1 MDAGRR
7 GESASAAHRLGI
19 GMRSGRLAAIW
30 LLVTCLAVLSCV
42 AHPARAQG
50 PADIASFTAPFP
62 EADIYRIQVYGDTLA
77 EGLVGGLTEALE
89 DERRIQLQRRH
100 RAIAGLLRGDSE
112 EDARAIE
119 AELGREPPH
128 VAIVML
134 GVSDRIPIRT
144 SSGRRAVIGSEEW
157 RAEYSR
163 RLDWLMRV
171 FRRKGIAVYWVSL
184 PIMRRQDVTDDV
196 KVMGGVMR
204 ERALVNNVR
213 FIDVLSSFADEDG
226 SYTAYGPDIAG
237 KNRLLRQ
244 QDGIHFT
251 PAGYRKLAHFVE
263 RELLRDIAQAKTD
276 RSIPLAGAE
285 EEQKRI
291 RPTQL
296 AAFQPGKAGPGA
308 RPGAQPSPQRTEI
321 SREGDLRADNTRI
334 TVRDTG
340 RGREETV
347 TLEILRPAIPASVVA
362 VVTRRE
368 SADKA
373 SQVGDPVMTEIGGG
387 VTIVSSVTIP
397 GDGPAG
403 DRRRSSPTTSLD
415 YRVLIKG
422 ERLPVRPG
430 RSDDLPWPRE
440 ETLTPE
446 ALAKAAAASAPAPPP
461 VVRGPPRGAT
471 RGRAADR

>member
-1 MDAGRR
+1 MRSER
-7 GESASAAHRLGI
+7 SAAV
-19 GMRSGRLAAIW
+19 W
-30 LLVTCLAVLSCV
+30 LIVTCLAVLL
-42 AHPARAQG
+42 AAPPLRAQA
-50 PADIASFTAPFP
+50 PAEITSFTAPFP
-62 EADIYRIQVYGDTLA
+62 EAEVYRIQVYGDTLA

-89 DERRIQLQRRH
+89 DEHRIQLQRRH
-100 RAIAGLLRGDSE
+100 RAIAGLLRGDGE
-112 EDARAIE
+112 DDARAIE
-119 AELGREPPH
+119 FELGREPPH
-128 VAIVML
+128 IAVVML
-134 GVSDRIPIRT
+134 GVADRVPIRT

-157 RAEYSR
+157 RAEYGR
-163 RLDWLMRV
+163 RLDRIMRV
-171 FRRKGIAVYWVSL
+171 FRKKGITVYWVSL

-196 KVMGGVMR
+196 RVMGGVMR

-213 FIDVLSSFADEDG
+213 FIDVLASFADEDG

-263 RELLRDIAQAKTD
+263 RELLRDIAQAKAD
-276 RSIPLAGAE
+276 RAIPLAGAE

-296 AAFQPGKAGPGA
+296 AAFQPGKAGPGG
-308 RPGAQPSPQRTEI
+308 RPGSSASPQRTEI
-321 SREGDLRADNTRI
+321 SREGDLRADNTRV
-334 TVRDTG
+334 TVKDSG
-340 RGREETV
+340 RGKDETI

-368 SADKA
+368 SSDKA

-397 GDGPAG
+397 GEGPGG

-440 ETLTPE
+440 EVLSPE

-471 RGRAADR
+471 KGRAADR